1 MARRLSAYDQ
11 YQQPAIPPGTL
22 SRLIEQWQ
30 ADDRHAGMIGR
41 RLNAQECA
49 DYCRQ
54 TIATY
59 PAAAAVPVSRALA
72 VFCWQQGIEPPDS
85 DYGWLPKQLRLESP
99 EWWAAQLSRTAERRR
114 ELAEIAAG
122 RVRLYCSEQAL
133 QAARERRQRLAD
145 WMSRAELHDRES
157 GEVLPLAVV
166 AAGSISNPEIARTEL
181 MVRIRGLEEFALS
194 EGHAGRFLTLTAP
207 AAFHRN
213 AGPRWAGVNPRQVQQ
228 YFCLCWE
235 RARAA
240 LHRAGIEL
248 YGVRIVE
255 PHTDGCPHWHLLF
268 WAYSNRQARQAVTII
283 RAEFLRVAG
292 NEPGA
297 QRNRCKTVAID
308 PYKGGAAAYVAKYI
322 SKNIDGAEVGQLTD
336 RDGAPV
342 AEGATGAERVKAWA
356 SCWRIRQFQFF
367 GADMPPAGLWREF
380 RRVRDPALLPQSI
393 RPLWCFADG
402 GEWAGFVREWRAME
416 IRPAIWRWSFAD
428 ELAELAA
435 IRGGI
440 DAVTDDDMQDM
451 RCMSRYQEPREMVRG
466 IVWGDQHISTRQ
478 AAVWEVRV
486 QPREPEPLQPA
497 DLLHKRILSRYGMGD
512 DLRVAEIDWSDAIE
526 YGAAVGLWSGGPEG
540 PPPLDLWQ

>member
-72 VFCWQQGIEPPDS
+72 IFCWQQGIEPPDS

-166 AAGSISNPEIARTEL
+166 AAGSISNPEVSRTEL
-181 MVRIRGLEEFALS
+181 MVRIRGLEEYALV
-194 EGHAGRFLTLTAP
+194 EGHAGRFVTLTAP
-207 AAFHRN
+207 GVFHRN
-213 AGPRWAGVNPRQVQQ
+213 AGARWAGLNPRQVQD
-228 YFCLCWE
+228 YLCMCWE
-235 RARAA
+235 RARAK
-240 LHRAGIEL
+240 LHREKISI
-248 YGVRIVE
+248 YGVRITE
-255 PHTDGCPHWHLLF
+255 PHTDGCPHWHVLL
-268 WAYSNRQARQAVTII
+268 WGYSAREVRQAMTII
-283 RAEFLRVAG
+283 RAEFLRVG
-292 NEPGA
+292 QHERGA
-297 QRNRCKTVAID
+297 QRNRIKSLEMN
-308 PYKGGAAAYVAKYI
+308 PYKGGAAGYVAKYVA
-322 SKNIDGAEVGQLTD
+322 KNIDGAKLGEMTD
-336 RDGAPV
+336 RDGNTIA
-342 AEGATGAERVKAWA
+342 AGEDGAERVKAWA
-356 SCWRIRQFQFF
+356 SCWGIRQFQFF
-367 GADMPPAGLWREF
+367 GPELPSVGLWREL
-380 RRVRDPALLPQSI
+380 RRVRDPALLPAGLAL
-393 RPLWCFADG
+393 LWGFADG
-402 GEWAGFVREWRAME
+402 GEWYWFVREWRGMTD
-416 IRPAIWRWSFAD
+416 RPRVWRRRFGD
-428 ELAELAA
+428 ELAELVQQ
-435 IRGGI
+435 RGSV
-440 DAVTDDDMQDM
+440 DAVTDEDMLSM
-451 RCMSRYQEPREMVRG
+451 RTMNRYQEPREIALG
-466 IVWGDQHISTRQ
+466 IEWGAERIKTRQ
-478 AAVWEVRV
+478 DAEWEIRV
-486 QPREPEPLQPA
+486 TPRDPSPLEPEDKLNQ
-497 DLLHKRILSRYGMGD
+497 HMVSRYGLGD
-512 DLRVAEIDWSDAIE
+512 DMRFSEIDWSDAVE
-526 YGAAVGLWSGGPEG
+526 YGAAVGMWSGGRQR